1 MGPRSDFSKPCQGAA
16 EKSANATRKAPP
28 KGWGEQSILSFAVFL
43 PDAVQ
48 AICDQSLAVAD
59 GGAAGIPDGT
69 GQVAGGVKGSLRA
82 KLGAEPRG
90 QTVQLAGG
98 AQYKA
103 VLQAGRG
110 ALAQNGRRGLCGKV
124 DLRQLSGVLYSALSE
139 SCGPGR
145 ITPPTSSC
153 FSLTAIMEMAVSAE
167 MTTSGP
173 ALSARAATVSYT
185 HLTLPTNSRV

>member
-1 MGPRSDFSKPCQGAA
+1 MGCCSVRGSQPVGMSTNRLCSARKTVRSCCGCDPGGFEQHGPAQQG
-16 EKSANATRKAPP
+16 ER
-28 KGWGEQSILSFAVFL
+28 SILSFAVFL

-59 GGAAGIPDGT
+59 GGAAGVPDGA
-69 GQVAGGVKGSLRA
+69 GQIAGGVKGSLRA

-110 ALAQNGRRGLCGKV
+110 AFAQDGGR
-124 DLRQLSGVLYSALSE
+124 SAGS
-139 SCGPGR
+139 
-145 ITPPTSSC
+145 
-153 FSLTAIMEMAVSAE
+153 
-167 MTTSGP
+167 
-173 ALSARAATVSYT
+173 
-185 HLTLPTNSRV
+185 